1 MPENKKKNV
10 DGSKR
15 RKVSLPGLL
24 YTKAADSKARKEMK
38 STVPAKPKK
47 CVPVRSKKSESGI
60 SSPIKATPSKATPPK
75 SAPEKAPA
83 KKVKSTKPIAPKKA
97 NLPPKASS
105 KKTQPA
111 KAEQKKKP
119 VPAKKPTEKKPIAK
133 KEQPVKTEQKKKPV
147 PAKKPTEK
155 KPVAKKEQPAK
166 PEQKKK
172 PVPAKK
178 TTEKKP
184 VDKKEQPVKAEQK
197 KKPAPDKKPTEKKPV
212 DKKEQPVKAEQKKKK
227 SAPDK
232 KPTEEK
238 PVDKKEQPVKAE
250 QKKKKSV
257 PDKKPTEEKPVA
269 DQTPSKTTLPPVDPT
284 LDFDDDFEEI
294 PEEPPLTPEEIEKY
308 RRLLQKDDGRLIW
321 KSRSLQDQSLV
332 RFDDDRREELG
343 GDDIARTTELRKA
356 SMSEDSSKQI
366 QISLRKMEEGTY
378 GKCQCCGKQIPR
390 GRLDAHPQALYCIFC
405 QESIE
410 EEEKRTNFTNR
421 NNE

>member
-155 KPVAKKEQPAK
+155 KPVDKKEQPVKA
-166 PEQKKK
+166 EQKKK
-172 PVPAKK
+172 AVPAKK
-178 TTEKKP
+178 PTEKKP
-184 VDKKEQPVKAEQK
+184 VDKKEKPVKAEQK

-212 DKKEQPVKAEQKKKK
+212 DKKEQPAKAEQKKK
-227 SAPDK
+227 SAP
-232 KPTEEK
+232 
-238 PVDKKEQPVKAE
+238 A
-250 QKKKKSV
+250 
-257 PDKKPTEEKPVA
+257 KKPTEEKPVA

>member
-155 KPVAKKEQPAK
+155 KPVDKKEQPAK

-172 PVPAKK
+172 SAPDKK
-178 TTEKKP
+178 PTEKKP
-184 VDKKEQPVKAEQK
+184 VDKKEQPAKPEQK
-197 KKPAPDKKPTEKKPV
+197 KKSAPDKKPTEKKPV
-212 DKKEQPVKAEQKKKK
+212 DKKEQPVKAEQKKK
-227 SAPDK
+227 SAP
-232 KPTEEK
+232 
-238 PVDKKEQPVKAE
+238 A
-250 QKKKKSV
+250 
-257 PDKKPTEEKPVA
+257 KKPTEEKPVA

>member
-97 NLPPKASS
+97 NLPSKASP
-105 KKTQPA
+105 KKTQPV
-111 KAEQKKKP
+111 KAQQKKKP
-119 VPAKKPTEKKPIAK
+119 LPAKKPTEKKPVTK
-133 KEQPVKTEQKKKPV
+133 KEQSVKTEQKKKPV

-155 KPVAKKEQPAK
+155 KPVA
-166 PEQKKK
+166 
-172 PVPAKK
+172 
-178 TTEKKP
+178 
-184 VDKKEQPVKAEQK
+184 
-197 KKPAPDKKPTEKKPV
+197 
-212 DKKEQPVKAEQKKKK
+212 
-227 SAPDK
+227 
-232 KPTEEK
+232 
-238 PVDKKEQPVKAE
+238 KKEQPVKAE

-366 QISLRKMEEGTY
+366 QISLRKMKEGTY

-390 GRLDAHPQALYCIFC
+390 ERLDAHPQALYCIFC

>member
-111 KAEQKKKP
+111 KPEQKKKP

-155 KPVAKKEQPAK
+155 KPVDKKEQPAK

-172 PVPAKK
+172 
-178 TTEKKP
+178 
-184 VDKKEQPVKAEQK
+184 
-197 KKPAPDKKPTEKKPV
+197 
-212 DKKEQPVKAEQKKKK
+212 
-227 SAPDK
+227 SA
-232 KPTEEK
+232 
-238 PVDKKEQPVKAE
+238 
-250 QKKKKSV
+250 

>member
-97 NLPPKASS
+97 NLPSKASP
-105 KKTQPA
+105 KKTQPV

-119 VPAKKPTEKKPIAK
+119 L
-133 KEQPVKTEQKKKPV
+133 
-147 PAKKPTEK
+147 
-155 KPVAKKEQPAK
+155 
-166 PEQKKK
+166 
-172 PVPAKK
+172 PAKK

-184 VDKKEQPVKAEQK
+184 VDKKEKPVKTEQK
-197 KKPAPDKKPTEKKPV
+197 KK
-212 DKKEQPVKAEQKKKK
+212 
-227 SAPDK
+227 SA
-232 KPTEEK
+232 
-238 PVDKKEQPVKAE
+238 
-250 QKKKKSV
+250 

-269 DQTPSKTTLPPVDPT
+269 DQTPSKTTLPPVDPN

-366 QISLRKMEEGTY
+366 QLSLRKMKEGTY

>member
-97 NLPPKASS
+97 NLPSKASP
-105 KKTQPA
+105 KKTQPV
-111 KAEQKKKP
+111 KAQQKKKP
-119 VPAKKPTEKKPIAK
+119 LPAKKPTEKKPVTK
-133 KEQPVKTEQKKKPV
+133 KEQSVKTEQKKKPV

-155 KPVAKKEQPAK
+155 KPVAKKEQPVKA
-166 PEQKKK
+166 EQKKK

-178 TTEKKP
+178 
-184 VDKKEQPVKAEQK
+184 
-197 KKPAPDKKPTEKKPV
+197 PTEK
-212 DKKEQPVKAEQKKKK
+212 
-227 SAPDK
+227 
-232 KPTEEK
+232 K

-366 QISLRKMEEGTY
+366 QISLRKMKEGTY

-390 GRLDAHPQALYCIFC
+390 ERLDAHPQALYCIFC

>member
-111 KAEQKKKP
+111 KPEQKKKP

-197 KKPAPDKKPTEKKPV
+197 KK
-212 DKKEQPVKAEQKKKK
+212 K
-227 SAPDK
+227 SA
-232 KPTEEK
+232 
-238 PVDKKEQPVKAE
+238 
-250 QKKKKSV
+250 

-390 GRLDAHPQALYCIFC
+390 GRLDAHPKALYCIFC

>member
-133 KEQPVKTEQKKKPV
+133 KEQPVKTEQKKKP
-147 PAKKPTEK
+147 
-155 KPVAKKEQPAK
+155 
-166 PEQKKK
+166 
-172 PVPAKK
+172 
-178 TTEKKP
+178 
-184 VDKKEQPVKAEQK
+184 
-197 KKPAPDKKPTEKKPV
+197 APDKKPTEKKPV
-212 DKKEQPVKAEQKKKK
+212 DKKEQPVKAEQKKK
-227 SAPDK
+227 SAP
-232 KPTEEK
+232 
-238 PVDKKEQPVKAE
+238 A
-250 QKKKKSV
+250 
-257 PDKKPTEEKPVA
+257 KKPTEEKPVA

>member
-119 VPAKKPTEKKPIAK
+119 VPAKKPTE
-133 KEQPVKTEQKKKPV
+133 
-147 PAKKPTEK
+147 
-155 KPVAKKEQPAK
+155 
-166 PEQKKK
+166 
-172 PVPAKK
+172 
-178 TTEKKP
+178 
-184 VDKKEQPVKAEQK
+184 
-197 KKPAPDKKPTEKKPV
+197 
-212 DKKEQPVKAEQKKKK
+212 
-227 SAPDK
+227 
-232 KPTEEK
+232 EK
-238 PVDKKEQPVKAE
+238 PVVN
-250 QKKKKSV
+250 
-257 PDKKPTEEKPVA
+257 
-269 DQTPSKTTLPPVDPT
+269 QTLSRDPLPPVDPT

>member
-119 VPAKKPTEKKPIAK
+119 VPAKKPTEKKSVTK

-147 PAKKPTEK
+147 PAKKTTEK

-178 TTEKKP
+178 T
-184 VDKKEQPVKAEQK
+184 
-197 KKPAPDKKPTEKKPV
+197 TEKKPV

-250 QKKKKSV
+250 QKKKSA
-257 PDKKPTEEKPVA
+257 PAKKPTEEKPVA

-390 GRLDAHPQALYCIFC
+390 ERLDAHPQALYCIFC

>member
-111 KAEQKKKP
+111 KPEQKKKP

-184 VDKKEQPVKAEQK
+184 VDKKEQPAKPEQK
-197 KKPAPDKKPTEKKPV
+197 KKSAPDKKPTEKKPV

-227 SAPDK
+227 SA
-232 KPTEEK
+232 
-238 PVDKKEQPVKAE
+238 
-250 QKKKKSV
+250 

>member
-75 SAPEKAPA
+75 SGPEKAPA

-97 NLPPKASS
+97 NLPSKASP
-105 KKTQPA
+105 KKTQPV
-111 KAEQKKKP
+111 KAQQKKKP
-119 VPAKKPTEKKPIAK
+119 LPAKKPTEKKPVTK
-133 KEQPVKTEQKKKPV
+133 KEQSVKTEQKKKPV

-155 KPVAKKEQPAK
+155 KPVAKKEQPVKA
-166 PEQKKK
+166 EQKKK

-178 TTEKKP
+178 PTEKKP
-184 VDKKEQPVKAEQK
+184 VAKKEKPVKAEQK
-197 KKPAPDKKPTEKKPV
+197 KKPAPDKKPTEK
-212 DKKEQPVKAEQKKKK
+212 
-227 SAPDK
+227 
-232 KPTEEK
+232 K

-405 QESIE
+405 QELIE

>member
-1 MPENKKKNV
+1 MPENKKKNI

-47 CVPVRSKKSESGI
+47 CVPVRSKKSEPEI

-111 KAEQKKKP
+111 KVEQKKKP

-147 PAKKPTEK
+147 PAKK
-155 KPVAKKEQPAK
+155 
-166 PEQKKK
+166 
-172 PVPAKK
+172 

-197 KKPAPDKKPTEKKPV
+197 KK
-212 DKKEQPVKAEQKKKK
+212 
-227 SAPDK
+227 SAP
-232 KPTEEK
+232 
-238 PVDKKEQPVKAE
+238 A
-250 QKKKKSV
+250 
-257 PDKKPTEEKPVA
+257 KKPTEEKPVA

>member
-119 VPAKKPTEKKPIAK
+119 VPAKKPTEKKSVTK

-147 PAKKPTEK
+147 PAKKTTEK

-178 TTEKKP
+178 T
-184 VDKKEQPVKAEQK
+184 
-197 KKPAPDKKPTEKKPV
+197 TEKKPV

-250 QKKKKSV
+250 QKKKSA
-257 PDKKPTEEKPVA
+257 PAKKPTEEKPVA

>member
-47 CVPVRSKKSESGI
+47 CVLVRSKKSESGI

-111 KAEQKKKP
+111 KVEQKKKP

-155 KPVAKKEQPAK
+155 KPVDKKEQPVKA
-166 PEQKKK
+166 EQKKK

-178 TTEKKP
+178 PTEKKP
-184 VDKKEQPVKAEQK
+184 VAKKEKPVKAEQK

-212 DKKEQPVKAEQKKKK
+212 DKKEQPVKAEQKKK
-227 SAPDK
+227 SAP
-232 KPTEEK
+232 
-238 PVDKKEQPVKAE
+238 A
-250 QKKKKSV
+250 
-257 PDKKPTEEKPVA
+257 KKPTEEKPVA

>member
-97 NLPPKASS
+97 NLPSKASP
-105 KKTQPA
+105 KKTQPV

-119 VPAKKPTEKKPIAK
+119 LPAKKPTEKKPIAK
-133 KEQPVKTEQKKKPV
+133 REQSVKTEQKKKPV

-155 KPVAKKEQPAK
+155 KPVAKKEQPVKA
-166 PEQKKK
+166 EQKKK
-172 PVPAKK
+172 PAPDKK

-197 KKPAPDKKPTEKKPV
+197 KKPAPDKKPTEK
-212 DKKEQPVKAEQKKKK
+212 
-227 SAPDK
+227 
-232 KPTEEK
+232 K

-366 QISLRKMEEGTY
+366 QISLRKMKEGTY

>member
-97 NLPPKASS
+97 NLPSKASP
-105 KKTQPA
+105 KKTQPV

-119 VPAKKPTEKKPIAK
+119 LPAKKPTEKKPIAK
-133 KEQPVKTEQKKKPV
+133 REQSVKTEQKKKPV

-155 KPVAKKEQPAK
+155 KPVAKKEQPVKA
-166 PEQKKK
+166 EQKKK
-172 PVPAKK
+172 PAPDKK

-197 KKPAPDKKPTEKKPV
+197 KKPAPDKKPTEK
-212 DKKEQPVKAEQKKKK
+212 
-227 SAPDK
+227 
-232 KPTEEK
+232 K